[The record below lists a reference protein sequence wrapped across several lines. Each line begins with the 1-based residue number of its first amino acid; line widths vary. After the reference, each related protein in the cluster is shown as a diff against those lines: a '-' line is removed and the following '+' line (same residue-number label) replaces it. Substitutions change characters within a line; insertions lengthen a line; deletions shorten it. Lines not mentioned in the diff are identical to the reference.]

1 MGNAVCVRLFASLRE
16 RAGSDRTILEFDKR
30 PSIQEVL
37 ERILVEIPSLEGA
50 VFKNGRFDERY
61 KIMSGKEFVP
71 PAEFGKRLADET
83 LAILPPVS
91 GG

>member
-1 MGNAVCVRLFASLRE
+1 MRIAVCVRLFASLRE
-16 RAGSDRTILEFDKR
+16 SAGKGSAILEFDNR

-37 ERILVEIPSLEGA
+37 EKVLVEIPSLEGA
-50 VFKNGRFDERY
+50 LFKNGRFDERY
-61 KIMSGKEFVP
+61 KIMSGKELVSP
-71 PAEFGKRLADET
+71 GEFAKKLADQT